1 MIMKKILGFCLFTFI
16 IIIIS
21 SYLTIFFINE
31 NKAISYANILLF
43 EIKHELE
50 LLELCQKNPLENKVL
65 IRKIEEM
72 LFRKMLLISDINPSI
87 NDLKGTPLNS
97 LVQVVNY
104 NKNYEILYT
113 GPYYSQSVLNFLKLI
128 EETLIKEEEY
138 MKRIKTEAL
147 MEFYA
152 NQKSN

>member
-1 MIMKKILGFCLFTFI
+1 MKKIMSYSLFGFVI
-16 IIIIS
+16 IVIS
-21 SYLTIFFINE
+21 SYLTIFFIN
-31 NKAISYANILLF
+31 KRKDISYANVLLF
-43 EIKHELE
+43 EIKYEIE
-50 LLELCQKNPLENKVL
+50 LLNLCHKNPAENKEL

-87 NDLKGTPLNS
+87 DDLKGTPLDS

-104 NKNYEILYT
+104 NKHYKILYT
-113 GPYYSQSVLNFLKLI
+113 GPYYSQSVLNYLKLI

-147 MEFYA
+147 MEFYG
-152 NQKSN
+152 NQKMN